1 MNIIVTIKCFYN
13 LFEVNLKERE
23 NREQNKKLKQ
33 QQK

>member
-1 MNIIVTIKCFYN
+1 MFYN

-33 QQK
+33 QQKVNRKIEI